1 MSYYLIPIIGLAIIF
16 ACTFSIIKGL
26 KKEEHKVFFVTRTIL
41 LMFLGVAMLTGGVR
55 EIQAKNVVDT
65 LPNCIEVTFDE
76 TRLKNINCKESKE
89 IQENLKEEDLQK
101 IELRKQDQTIIYIFY
116 YKQSSVDTQ
125 TPLKIVVINDFKI
138 EFSSATKF
146 YNDKVIS

>member
-1 MSYYLIPIIGLAIIF
+1 
-16 ACTFSIIKGL
+16 
-26 KKEEHKVFFVTRTIL
+26 
-41 LMFLGVAMLTGGVR
+41 MLTGGVR

-76 TRLKNINCKESKE
+76 TRLQNINCNESKE

-138 EFSSATKF
+138 EFSSATKLLL
-146 YNDKVIS
+146 